1 MLCNSCIRSVIV
13 QAGSFRK
20 TRLQLGNIGRSL
32 NASRSI
38 NYKCNRQV
46 FLRSSITMMVDSD
59 STDTRGPTV
68 DLLKEK
74 EDDGGFVSG
83 WWKRLVL
90 GSVICYCVCFWC
102 MF

>member
-1 MLCNSCIRSVIV
+1 MQTGI
-13 QAGSFRK
+13 FRK
-20 TRLQLGNIGRSL
+20 TRLQLGSIGRSL

-38 NYKCNRQV
+38 NYKWNRQV
-46 FLRSSITMMVDSD
+46 FLSSISMMVDSD
-59 STDTRGPTV
+59 SSDTRGPTV

-90 GSVICYCVCFWC
+90 GSVICYCVYFW
-102 MF
+102 

>member
-1 MLCNSCIRSVIV
+1 
-13 QAGSFRK
+13 
-20 TRLQLGNIGRSL
+20 
-32 NASRSI
+32 
-38 NYKCNRQV
+38 
-46 FLRSSITMMVDSD
+46 MMVDSD

-90 GSVICYCVCFWC
+90 GSVICYCVCFWL
-102 MF
+102 MFQEIPVTRIIQACFALANAIMKRIDWLAVNHC

>member
-1 MLCNSCIRSVIV
+1 
-13 QAGSFRK
+13 
-20 TRLQLGNIGRSL
+20 
-32 NASRSI
+32 
-38 NYKCNRQV
+38 
-46 FLRSSITMMVDSD
+46 MMVDSD

-90 GSVICYCVCFWC
+90 GSVICYCVCFW
-102 MF
+102 